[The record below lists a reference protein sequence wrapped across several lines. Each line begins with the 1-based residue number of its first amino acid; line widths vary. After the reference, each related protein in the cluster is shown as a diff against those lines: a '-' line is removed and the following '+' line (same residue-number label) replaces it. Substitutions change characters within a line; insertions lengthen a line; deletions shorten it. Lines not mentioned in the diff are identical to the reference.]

1 MKRFLAM
8 LVAVLMALSLVTI
21 PVTAEKDPEPEA
33 VFTAGSATAEP
44 GESFDLSIDVSGEYE
59 AHTLNMQVNYDQD
72 ALTIDSI
79 DWGTVLNS
87 VQGAMVIVDST
98 TIPGSVRIGMICP
111 SDGVTEQGQIVNI
124 HFTVADDAEAGEY
137 PVELVIVNFDH
148 LPAGETIADPYET
161 AVQNGVVTVSGDEP
175 IPATELDE
183 ALNVAGGTLH
193 FEPVGSYTFE
203 VEEDHAVSNNYNVH
217 NSDAAVEIQNF
228 DFSAG
233 TVLNFKYKISSE
245 ANWDKLQVLAD
256 GAVVFYDSGDKA
268 NEWIDASVTIPIG
281 TTTVIVRYHKDGSG
295 NSYDDKAWIDEFQC
309 TDLVHVTG
317 VEFAEDE
324 VTMPL
329 NRTYQLEWNVLPEDA
344 TIQTVSFHTSDSSIA
359 TVNASG
365 LVTSIASGDVEI
377 EVTTTDGGYTDI

>member
-79 DWGTVLNS
+79 DWGTVLTS

-111 SDGVTEQGQIVNI
+111 SAGATAQGQIVNI

-137 PVELVIVNFDH
+137 PVELVIVNFDY

-161 AVQNGVVTVSGDEP
+161 AVQNGVVTVPNDEP
-175 IPATELDE
+175 IPATDLDE

-203 VEEDHAVSNNYNVH
+203 VEEDHA
-217 NSDAAVEIQNF
+217 
-228 DFSAG
+228 
-233 TVLNFKYKISSE
+233 
-245 ANWDKLQVLAD
+245 
-256 GAVVFYDSGDKA
+256 
-268 NEWIDASVTIPIG
+268 
-281 TTTVIVRYHKDGSG
+281 
-295 NSYDDKAWIDEFQC
+295 
-309 TDLVHVTG
+309 
-317 VEFAEDE
+317 
-324 VTMPL
+324 
-329 NRTYQLEWNVLPEDA
+329 
-344 TIQTVSFHTSDSSIA
+344 
-359 TVNASG
+359 
-365 LVTSIASGDVEI
+365 
-377 EVTTTDGGYTDI
+377 